1 MNARYQQPAEMDS
14 VEFAAGDREGDEGS
28 AGQVHRNIGS
38 VSRIKRGSAHV
49 GVMG

>member
-14 VEFAAGDREGDEGS
+14 VEVAAADREVDERS

-38 VSRIKRGSAHV
+38 VARINRGSAHV